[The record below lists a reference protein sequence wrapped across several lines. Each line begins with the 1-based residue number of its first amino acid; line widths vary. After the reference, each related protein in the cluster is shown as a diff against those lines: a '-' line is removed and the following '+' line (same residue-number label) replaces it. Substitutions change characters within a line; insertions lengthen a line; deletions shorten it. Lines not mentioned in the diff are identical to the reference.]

1 MSILTNITKETLKI
15 KEAFPCLQNKKIE
28 AIQKI
33 ISGQDKPKPK
43 INMTTK
49 GPSCKQ
55 VIVLMKDDNTSNFV
69 KDSSIHVFN
78 INYILKNIKSSTM
91 ADYIHTDGKDII
103 ITTNNIASPSD
114 LQAIEKYV
122 KSASCVD
129 SDQVQSPRLS
139 QSKFYL
145 KIIGVSYL
153 SEATNS
159 RISSD
164 KVKRIL
170 ENNYTFNDVIL
181 ASKPRI
187 VKVSLKLNMAI
198 I

>member
-1 MSILTNITKETLKI
+1 
-15 KEAFPCLQNKKIE
+15 
-28 AIQKI
+28 
-33 ISGQDKPKPK
+33 
-43 INMTTK
+43 MTTK

-139 QSKFYL
+139 KSKFYL

>member
-1 MSILTNITKETLKI
+1 
-15 KEAFPCLQNKKIE
+15 
-28 AIQKI
+28 
-33 ISGQDKPKPK
+33 
-43 INMTTK
+43 
-49 GPSCKQ
+49 
-55 VIVLMKDDNTSNFV
+55 MKDDNASNFV

-78 INYILKNIKSSTM
+78 INHILKNIKSSTM
-91 ADYIHTDGKDII
+91 TDYIRTDGKDII

-122 KSASCVD
+122 KSTSCVD
-129 SDQVQSPRLS
+129 SDQVQFPRLS

-145 KIIGVSYL
+145 KIIGVPYL

-159 RISSD
+159 RISFYE
-164 KVKRIL
+164 VKRIL
-170 ENNYTFNDVIL
+170 KNNYTFNDVVL

-198 I
+198 IWIDIWDAQSSSKAKSLIN